1 MGGPKRNHWRIC
13 DGPDLARVSYTP
25 GPRRC
30 RDRNCPA
37 ANPLPT
43 RSLCQGKP
51 AARPGAQRS
60 HAGASLNKSR
70 DCHWTAAVGPHCEY
84 WGRLRQRRRIDVKQ
98 AMLGPASGSLEQAV
112 LGPAWC
118 GHGTLA
124 SAPGT
129 PTRTSVVAPPDDAG
143 SHPPIDPRLPPT
155 TPRTGATRPP
165 TTETM
170 PPPPPPPT
178 STRDSCQ
185 RPRGLERQERGP
197 LPPMP
202 R

>member
-1 MGGPKRNHWRIC
+1 MWVRVLSRCSKLKLGGHLLSSVLGPCGDGGRGGGLLEAQKRNHWRIC

-60 HAGASLNKSR
+60 HAGASLKKSR

-84 WGRLRQRRRIDVKQ
+84 WVVRRWPAAAAAPHRCEASNAGPRKWLARASSAGPRMVRARNLGICTWNANSHLR
-98 AMLGPASGSLEQAV
+98 GS
-112 LGPAWC
+112 
-118 GHGTLA
+118 
-124 SAPGT
+124 
-129 PTRTSVVAPPDDAG
+129 
-143 SHPPIDPRLPPT
+143 
-155 TPRTGATRPP
+155 AT
-165 TTETM
+165 
-170 PPPPPPPT
+170 
-178 STRDSCQ
+178 
-185 RPRGLERQERGP
+185 
-197 LPPMP
+197 
-202 R
+202 